1 MRHILHLATSMGMPC
16 QRRLT
21 TACQPGSEHVAAS
34 GMASDKFGLL
44 HLPLTWRFKIA
55 LRLRAVQMPGISSSC
70 VCYSIVQG
78 SAWGIQQR
86 IECVRVAVPEF
97 DPIAVSAAKQNAAL
111 LNAAQKKLGKML
123 ASLYVSMPSLAACGF
138 KASFAKHSMALTQQR
153 TSSSHAGRGTQ
164 GHDAS
169 AAAVA
174 AVAPAIGLD
183 MAALQELISSSRDAL
198 TKVSN

>member
-1 MRHILHLATSMGMPC
+1 MAVPLSHRRAT
-16 QRRLT
+16 
-21 TACQPGSEHVAAS
+21 
-34 GMASDKFGLL
+34 DKF
-44 HLPLTWRFKIA
+44 F
-55 LRLRAVQMPGISSSC
+55 M
-70 VCYSIVQG
+70 
-78 SAWGIQQR
+78 
-86 IECVRVAVPEF
+86 VAVPEF
-97 DPIAVSAAKQNAAL
+97 DLIAVSAAKQNAAL
-111 LNAAQKKLGKML
+111 LNAAQKKLGKVL